1 MKERVR
7 SKRYKEA
14 AKGVDPLKKY
24 SVEEAVSRLADF
36 KKTKFDETVRVAIKL
51 NVDPKKAEQNLRGAV
66 SLPHGLGKTMKV
78 ICFAEGGDAEKAKAA
93 GAIEV
98 GSAELAKKIEGGWMD
113 FDIAIAHPNQMRH
126 VGKLG
131 KVLGPQ
137 GKMPT
142 PKAGTVTEDVGAAVK
157 EFVAGKVEY
166 RTDAGGNLHVPIGK
180 RSFANDKLSDN
191 LKHLLSHVQGLRPST
206 VKGHFI
212 ERVSLSATMSPGLN
226 VAFEASNVAV
236 G

>member
-1 MKERVR
+1 MKERKR

-14 AKGVDPLKKY
+14 AKQVDPLKRY
-24 SVEEAVSRLADF
+24 TIEEAVARLADF
-36 KKTKFDETVRVAIKL
+36 NKPKFDETVRVAIKL
-51 NVDPKKAEQNLRGAV
+51 NVDPKKADQNLRGAI
-66 SLPHGLGKTMKV
+66 SLPHGLGKTLKV

-93 GAIEV
+93 GAVEV
-98 GSAELAKKIEGGWMD
+98 GSAELAKKIEGGWLD
-113 FDIAIAHPNQMRH
+113 FDVAIAHPNQMRH

-142 PKAGTVTEDVGAAVK
+142 PKAGTVTEDVASAVK

-180 RSFANDKLSDN
+180 RSFAKDKIADN
-191 LKHLLSHVQGLRPST
+191 LRHLLSHVQGLRPST
-206 VKGHFI
+206 VKGSFI
-212 ERVSLSATMSPGLN
+212 QRVSLSGTMSPGVN
-226 VAFEASNVAV
+226 VAFETTSAA
-236 G
+236 

>member
-1 MKERVR
+1 MKERKR
-7 SKRYKEA
+7 SKRYKES
-14 AKGVDPLKKY
+14 AKSVDPLKKY
-24 SVEEAVSRLADF
+24 TVEEAVACLADF

-51 NVDPKKAEQNLRGAV
+51 NVDPKKADQNLRGAV
-66 SLPHGLGKTMKV
+66 SLPHGLGRTMKV
-78 ICFAEGGDAEKAKAA
+78 ICFAEGSDADKAKAA

-142 PKAGTVTEDVGAAVK
+142 PKAGTVTEDVASAVK

-166 RTDAGGNLHVPIGK
+166 RTDAGGNLHVPIGR
-180 RSFANDKLSDN
+180 RSFAKDKIADN
-191 LKHLLSHVQGLRPST
+191 LRHLITHVQGLRPST

-212 ERVSLSATMSPGLN
+212 QRVSLSGSMTPGVN
-226 VAFEASNVAV
+226 IAFETISA
-236 G
+236 